1 MLRSVLSHLTTN
13 SNYHSSGLLILRI
26 IGGLMMVYNHG
37 WGKITAGPEKWN
49 RLGHALT
56 DFIGLEFLSIFFGF
70 MAAFSESVCAL
81 LIVIGLFTRPAS
93 ILLFFTMFVAI
104 MNHIIDNEMPE
115 LAIMYCLLSLVLIV
129 SGPGY
134 YSFDKKWFSKLNN

>member
-1 MLRSVLSHLTTN
+1 MKSVSSYLTTN
-13 SNYHSSGLLILRI
+13 SNYHSLGLLLLRI

-37 WGKITAGPEKWN
+37 WSKITADPEKWN

-56 DFIGLEFLSIFFGF
+56 DLIGLEFLSTFFGF

-81 LIVIGLFTRPAS
+81 LIIIGLFTRPAS
-93 ILLFFTMFVAI
+93 ILLFFTMFVAM

-129 SGPGY
+129 SGPGN
-134 YSFDKKWFSKLNN
+134 YSLDQKWFSKKNN

>member
-1 MLRSVLSHLTTN
+1 MKRYLLYLNTN
-13 SNYHSSGLLILRI
+13 ISYHSYGLLLLRI
-26 IGGLMMVYNHG
+26 IGGSMMVYNHG

-56 DFIGLEFLSIFFGF
+56 DIIGFEFLSTFFGF

-81 LIVIGLFTRPAS
+81 LIIIGLFTRPAS

-104 MNHIIDNEMPE
+104 MNHIMDSEMPE
-115 LAIMYCLLSLVLIV
+115 LAIMYCLLSLVLIL
-129 SGPGY
+129 SGPGKL
-134 YSFDKKWFSKLNN
+134 SLDQIWFSKLKN

>member
-1 MLRSVLSHLTTN
+1 MRRILSYLTTN
-13 SNYHSSGLLILRI
+13 SNYHSLGLLLLRI

-37 WGKITAGPEKWN
+37 WSKITADPEKWN

-56 DFIGLEFLSIFFGF
+56 DIIGFEFLSTFFGF

-81 LIVIGLFTRPAS
+81 LIVIGLFTIPAS
-93 ILLFFTMFVAI
+93 ILLSFTMFVAI

-129 SGPGY
+129 SGPGN
-134 YSFDKKWFSKLNN
+134 YSLDQKWFSKIKN

>member
-1 MLRSVLSHLTTN
+1 MKRYLLYLNTN
-13 SNYHSSGLLILRI
+13 ISYHSYGLLLLRI
-26 IGGLMMVYNHG
+26 IGGSMMVYNHG

-56 DFIGLEFLSIFFGF
+56 DIIGFEFLSTFFGF

-81 LIVIGLFTRPAS
+81 LIIIGLFTRPAS

-104 MNHIIDNEMPE
+104 MNHIMDSEMPE
-115 LAIMYCLLSLVLIV
+115 LAIMYCLLSLVLIL
-129 SGPGY
+129 SGPGKL
-134 YSFDKKWFSKLNN
+134 SLDQMWFSKLKN

>member
-1 MLRSVLSHLTTN
+1 MRWALSYFTTN
-13 SNYHSSGLLILRI
+13 SINHSYGLLLLRI
-26 IGGLMMVYNHG
+26 IGGSMMLYNHG

-56 DFIGLEFLSIFFGF
+56 DIIGFEFLSTFFGF

-81 LIVIGLFTRPAS
+81 LIVIGLFTIPAS
-93 ILLFFTMFVAI
+93 ILLSFTMFVAI

-129 SGPGY
+129 SGPGN
-134 YSFDKKWFSKLNN
+134 YSLDQKWFSKIKN

>member
-1 MLRSVLSHLTTN
+1 MTTN
-13 SNYHSSGLLILRI
+13 SNYHSLGLLLLRI

-37 WGKITAGPEKWN
+37 WSKIPAGPEKWN
-49 RLGHALT
+49 RLGHSLT
-56 DFIGLEFLSIFFGF
+56 DIIGFEFLSTFFGF

-81 LIVIGLFTRPAS
+81 LIVIGLFTIPAS
-93 ILLFFTMFVAI
+93 ILLFFTMFVAM

-129 SGPGY
+129 SGPGN
-134 YSFDKKWFSKLNN
+134 YSLDQKWFSKIKN

>member
-1 MLRSVLSHLTTN
+1 MLRSVLSQLTTN

-26 IGGLMMVYNHG
+26 IGGLMMVFNHG

-56 DFIGLEFLSIFFGF
+56 DIIGFEFLSTFFGF

-81 LIVIGLFTRPAS
+81 LIVIGLFTIPAS

-115 LAIMYCLLSLVLIV
+115 LAIMYCLLSLVLMV
-129 SGPGY
+129 SGPGN
-134 YSFDKKWFSKLNN
+134 YSLDQKWFSKLNN

>member
-1 MLRSVLSHLTTN
+1 MKRYLLYLNTN
-13 SNYHSSGLLILRI
+13 ISYYLYGLLLLRI
-26 IGGLMMVYNHG
+26 IGGSMMVYNHG

-56 DFIGLEFLSIFFGF
+56 DIIGFEFLSTFFGF

-81 LIVIGLFTRPAS
+81 FIIIGLFTRPAS

-104 MNHIIDNEMPE
+104 MNHIMDSEMPE
-115 LAIMYCLLSLVLIV
+115 LAIMYCLLSLVLIL
-129 SGPGY
+129 SGPGKF
-134 YSFDKKWFSKLNN
+134 SLDQMWFSKLKS

>member
-1 MLRSVLSHLTTN
+1 MLRSVLTYLTTN
-13 SNYHSSGLLILRI
+13 SNYNSLGLLLLRI

-37 WGKITAGPEKWN
+37 WRKITADPEKWN

-81 LIVIGLFTRPAS
+81 LIIIGLFTRPAS
-93 ILLFFTMFVAI
+93 ILLFFTMFVAS
-104 MNHIIDNEMPE
+104 MNHIMDSEMPE

-129 SGPGY
+129 SGPGNFSLDHKY
-134 YSFDKKWFSKLNN
+134 FSKLQD

>member
-1 MLRSVLSHLTTN
+1 MKRYLLYLNTN
-13 SNYHSSGLLILRI
+13 SSYHSHGLLLLRI
-26 IGGLMMVYNHG
+26 IGGSIMVYNHG

-56 DFIGLEFLSIFFGF
+56 DIIGFEFLSTFFGF

-81 LIVIGLFTRPAS
+81 LIVIGLFTIPAS
-93 ILLFFTMFVAI
+93 ILLSFTMFVAI

-129 SGPGY
+129 SGPGN
-134 YSFDKKWFSKLNN
+134 YSLDQKWFSKIKN

>member
-1 MLRSVLSHLTTN
+1 MRRVLSYLIIN
-13 SNYHSSGLLILRI
+13 SSNHSQGLLLMRI
-26 IGGLMMVYNHG
+26 IGGSMMVYNHG

-56 DFIGLEFLSIFFGF
+56 DIIGFEFLSTFFGF

-81 LIVIGLFTRPAS
+81 LIVIGLFTRPAL
-93 ILLFFTMFVAI
+93 ILIFFTMFVAI

-129 SGPGY
+129 CGPGN
-134 YSFDKKWFSKLNN
+134 YSLDQKWFSKLKN

>member
-1 MLRSVLSHLTTN
+1 MKRYLLYLNTN
-13 SNYHSSGLLILRI
+13 STYHSYGLLLLRI
-26 IGGLMMVYNHG
+26 IGGSMMVYNHG

-56 DFIGLEFLSIFFGF
+56 DIIGFEFLSTLFGF

-81 LIVIGLFTRPAS
+81 LIVIGLFTIPAS
-93 ILLFFTMFVAI
+93 ILLSFTMFVAI

-129 SGPGY
+129 SGPGN
-134 YSFDKKWFSKLNN
+134 YSLDQKWFSKIKN

>member
-1 MLRSVLSHLTTN
+1 MKSVLSYLTAN
-13 SNYHSSGLLILRI
+13 SNYHSLGLLLLRI
-26 IGGLMMVYNHG
+26 IGGIMMVYNHG
-37 WGKITAGPEKWN
+37 WRKITADPEKWN

-56 DFIGLEFLSIFFGF
+56 DFIGLEFLSTFFGF

-115 LAIMYCLLSLVLIV
+115 LAIMYCLSSLVLIL
-129 SGPGY
+129 SGPGKF
-134 YSFDKKWFSKLNN
+134 SLDQKLFSKLNN

>member
-1 MLRSVLSHLTTN
+1 MRRVLSYLIIN
-13 SNYHSSGLLILRI
+13 SSNHSQGLLLMRI
-26 IGGLMMVYNHG
+26 IGGSMMVYNHG

-56 DFIGLEFLSIFFGF
+56 DIIGFEFLSTFFGF

-81 LIVIGLFTRPAS
+81 LIVIGLFTIPAS
-93 ILLFFTMFVAI
+93 ILLSFTMFVAI

-129 SGPGY
+129 SGPGN
-134 YSFDKKWFSKLNN
+134 YSLDKKWFSKIKN

>member
-1 MLRSVLSHLTTN
+1 MKSVLSYLTTN
-13 SNYHSSGLLILRI
+13 SNYHSLGLLLLRI

-37 WGKITAGPEKWN
+37 WSKITADPEKWN

-56 DFIGLEFLSIFFGF
+56 DFIGLEFLSTFFGF

-81 LIVIGLFTRPAS
+81 LIIIGLFTHPAS
-93 ILLFFTMFVAI
+93 ILLFFTMFVASI
-104 MNHIIDNEMPE
+104 NHIMDNEMPE

-129 SGPGY
+129 SGPGN
-134 YSFDKKWFSKLNN
+134 YSLDKKWFSKIKN

>member
-1 MLRSVLSHLTTN
+1 MTTN

-26 IGGLMMVYNHG
+26 IGGLMMVFNHG

-56 DFIGLEFLSIFFGF
+56 DIIGFEFLSTFFGF

-81 LIVIGLFTRPAS
+81 LIVIGLFTIPAS
-93 ILLFFTMFVAI
+93 ILLSFTMFVAI
-104 MNHIIDNEMPE
+104 MNHIIDNELPE
-115 LAIMYCLLSLVLIV
+115 LAIMYCLLLLVLIV
-129 SGPGY
+129 SGPGN
-134 YSFDKKWFSKLNN
+134 YSLDQKWFFKTKN

>member
-1 MLRSVLSHLTTN
+1 MRRVLSYLIIN
-13 SNYHSSGLLILRI
+13 SSNHSQGLLLMRI
-26 IGGLMMVYNHG
+26 IGGSMMVYNHG

-56 DFIGLEFLSIFFGF
+56 DIIGFEFLSTFFGF

-81 LIVIGLFTRPAS
+81 LIVIGLFTRPAL

-129 SGPGY
+129 S
-134 YSFDKKWFSKLNN
+134 

>member
-1 MLRSVLSHLTTN
+1 MKSVLSYLTTN
-13 SNYHSSGLLILRI
+13 SNYHSLGLLLLRI

-37 WGKITAGPEKWN
+37 WSKITADPEKWN

-56 DFIGLEFLSIFFGF
+56 DFIGLEFLSTFFGF

-81 LIVIGLFTRPAS
+81 LIIFGLFTRPAS

-104 MNHIIDNEMPE
+104 LNHIIDSEIPE
-115 LAIMYCLLSLVLIV
+115 LAIMYCLLSLVLIL
-129 SGPGY
+129 SGPGKF
-134 YSFDKKWFSKLNN
+134 SLDQMWFSKLKN